1 MKRIV
6 KGALVR
12 RNESGFT
19 LIEMLIVV
27 GIIVAL
33 AAAVV
38 PTVVRQASKGAEGS
52 KASEAANVQA
62 AFDTLMAEKQLTL
75 LDAQATSSAI
85 RAWTAEPTINGGTAE
100 PLSPDFLRDT
110 ATKWGYCWT
119 ANGQVTQTATDVA
132 SDVTCVP

>member
-38 PTVVRQASKGAEGS
+38 PTVVRQASKGTEGS
-52 KASEAANVQA
+52 KASGGRERTGRLRHPDGREAA
-62 AFDTLMAEKQLTL
+62 
-75 LDAQATSSAI
+75 
-85 RAWTAEPTINGGTAE
+85 
-100 PLSPDFLRDT
+100 DT
-110 ATKWGYCWT
+110 A
-119 ANGQVTQTATDVA
+119 
-132 SDVTCVP
+132 

>member
-6 KGALVR
+6 KRAFVR

-38 PTVVRQASKGAEGS
+38 PTVVRQASKGSEGS
-52 KASEAANVQA
+52 KASEHANVQA
-62 AFDTLMAEKQLTL
+62 AFDTLMAEKGLTL
-75 LDAQATSSAI
+75 IDAQATSSAI
-85 RAWTAEPTINGGTAE
+85 RAWTAQPTVSTVAE
-100 PLSPDFLRDT
+100 PLSPDFLRDV
-110 ATKWGYCWT
+110 ATKWGYCWS
-119 ANGQVTQTATDVA
+119 ANGKVSQTATDV
-132 SDVTCVP
+132 STDITCVP